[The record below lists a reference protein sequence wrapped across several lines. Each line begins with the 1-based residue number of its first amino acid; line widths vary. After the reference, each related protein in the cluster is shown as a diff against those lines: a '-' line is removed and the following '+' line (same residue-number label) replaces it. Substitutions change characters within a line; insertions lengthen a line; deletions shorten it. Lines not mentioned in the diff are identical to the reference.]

1 MYSKGNLSSL
11 ENIMEDN
18 PLAYFLSVELLS
30 RVLLKT
36 DLAALIC
43 S

>member
-1 MYSKGNLSSL
+1 
-11 ENIMEDN
+11 MEDN

-30 RVLLKT
+30 RLLLKADIVT
-36 DLAALIC
+36 LVY